1 MPPLGCVPMQR
12 TLAGGSER
20 KCVEK
25 INNATMLYNDKLS
38 KEIDSLKQI
47 LSNSRIV
54 YLDVYNPILDVIAN
68 EQKYG
73 NSKFQF
79 VSWISLFYFSLF
91 IFF

>member
-1 MPPLGCVPMQR
+1 MQR
-12 TLAGGSER
+12 TLARGFGR

-38 KEIDSLKQI
+38 KEIDSLKQN

-54 YLDVYNPILDVIAN
+54 YLDVYNPILDVIVN

-79 VSWISLFYFSLF
+79 VS
-91 IFF
+91 